1 MSKNCLILL
10 VIISINIISQEK
22 ILKIPFKYNSISYLL
37 NQSHPVTNKF
47 MSQLF
52 IEISI
57 GTPPQKFNCSL
68 NLNTFYSLFLDHK
81 IPDIEFSSYYN
92 QFLSYTYHKEG
103 EDKYYWDEDFDK
115 AEIFSDNIQLFSNDN
130 KIILNETFTFLLI
143 EGIGFRRPN
152 EYYAPGLIGL
162 RLKKN
167 EDIDQINE
175 NRFLYQIKKY
185 ELADTETFYFNFNE
199 NDENGYFVI
208 GEDLFNDDNYLNI
221 YTGSLFMPKL
231 GLEWSFNFDKVYYGN
246 KEINY
251 TTDAL
256 IKSENGLIVGP
267 TNYERIIHEFFK
279 NEKKCYFNYTRMGYA
294 RFKYYSCEI
303 DFDENKM
310 ENLIFELKSINFKFI
325 LKGKDL
331 FYIENGKKYYKIL
344 FRYFTFP
351 DDEEQYWYLGREFLK
366 KYRLRFDTERKMI
379 YIPKQNENSNDNSNN
394 NDNNGNSNNKDNSTN
409 NINDNNNDD
418 NRNLNEK
425 SLFKQTY
432 FWIILV
438 LVMFI
443 IGLILFI
450 IIYLKK
456 YPRKKRA
463 NELNDD
469 EDDYEYIQNHNNENI
484 N

>member
-1 MSKNCLILL
+1 M
-10 VIISINIISQEK
+10 
-22 ILKIPFKYNSISYLL
+22 
-37 NQSHPVTNKF
+37 
-47 MSQLF
+47 
-52 IEISI
+52 
-57 GTPPQKFNCSL
+57 
-68 NLNTFYSLFLDHK
+68 
-81 IPDIEFSSYYN
+81 
-92 QFLSYTYHKEG
+92 
-103 EDKYYWDEDFDK
+103 
-115 AEIFSDNIQLFSNDN
+115 
-130 KIILNETFTFLLI
+130 
-143 EGIGFRRPN
+143 
-152 EYYAPGLIGL
+152 

-175 NRFLYQIKKY
+175 NRFLYQIRKY

-279 NEKKCYFNYTRMGYA
+279 NEKKCYFNYTRIGYA
-294 RFKYYSCEI
+294 RFKYYFCEM

-310 ENLIFELKSINFKFI
+310 EDLIFELKSINFKFI

-379 YIPKQNENSNDNSNN
+379 YIPKQNENNDNSNN

-418 NRNLNEK
+418 NRNSNEK